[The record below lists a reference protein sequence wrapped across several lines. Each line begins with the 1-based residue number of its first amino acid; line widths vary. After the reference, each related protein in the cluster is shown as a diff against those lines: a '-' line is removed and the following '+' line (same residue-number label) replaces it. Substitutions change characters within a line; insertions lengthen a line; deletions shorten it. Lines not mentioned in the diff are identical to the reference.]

1 MKRFLTY
8 IAGLLMLL
16 IVFGAT
22 FTYAQVNTESM
33 RRSGLQP
40 GLHGNVKFGYNLVSG
55 NSQFSAIET
64 GFRLDYVRD
73 TFYTFAVLDYQRESE
88 NKELF
93 LNRGFIHLRGI
104 YNLRETLK
112 PELFFQKEFSE
123 FILLNDRNLIGGGFR
138 VRTLHLMSGDGEKL
152 PRLTGFLGIGLM
164 WEHEEIDLDPV
175 KTTHIFR
182 STNYLSLQ
190 WNINRLTRFNS
201 VSYYQVDTQ
210 DIRDYRVLVQSSLQV
225 GITKYLALTTGLNYR
240 FDNQPPASV
249 EKYDL
254 ELTNGFTLTF

>member
-1 MKRFLTY
+1 MKK
-8 IAGLLMLL
+8 ILL
-16 IVFGAT
+16 IHIVLLTSLIFLEASFAYT
-22 FTYAQVNTESM
+22 QVNTESM
-33 RRSGLQP
+33 RKSGLQP
-40 GLHGNVKFGYNLVSG
+40 GLHGNVNFGYNLVSG

-64 GFRLDYVRD
+64 SFRLDYVRK
-73 TFYTFAVLDYQRESE
+73 TFYTFAVLEYQRETE

-104 YNLRETLK
+104 YNWRESLK
-112 PELFFQKEFSE
+112 PELFFQREFSE

-138 VRTLHLMSGDGEKL
+138 IRTLQVVPEKANDYPWL
-152 PRLTGFLGIGLM
+152 NSFLGVGLM
-164 WEHEEIDLDPV
+164 WEYEEIDLDPV
-175 KTTHIFR
+175 KTTHILR
-182 STNYLSLQ
+182 STNYISLQ
-190 WNINRLTRFNS
+190 WNINSSSRFNV
-201 VSYYQVDTQ
+201 VSYYQVDTK

-240 FDNQPPASV
+240 FDNQPPATV

>member
-1 MKRFLTY
+1 MKKFLIY
-8 IAGLLMLL
+8 IPCLLMLL
-16 IVFGAT
+16 FVFGASLIC
-22 FTYAQVNTESM
+22 AQVNTESM

-40 GLHGNVKFGYNLVSG
+40 GFHGNVKFGYNLVTG

-64 GFRLDYVRD
+64 GFRLDYVRES
-73 TFYTFAVLDYQRESE
+73 FYTFAVLDYQRESE

-104 YNLRETLK
+104 YNVRETLK

-123 FILLNDRNLIGGGFR
+123 FILLNDRNLIGGGLR
-138 VRTLHLMSGDGEKL
+138 IRTLQTVSTDPGETPL
-152 PRLTGFLGIGLM
+152 FNSFLGIGLM
-164 WEHEEIDLDPV
+164 WEYEEIDLKPV
-175 KTTHIFR
+175 KTTQILR
-182 STNYLSLQ
+182 STNYISVQ
-190 WNINRLTRFNS
+190 WNINRLSRFNA
-201 VSYYQVDTQ
+201 VSYYQVDTK